1 MEDIFVN
8 ALAKNTILCHTEFV
22 RQNESELK
30 MENFFEM
37 NLTELKD
44 QLFKAVVKNDKTM
57 EYMVKQAINERLNTP
72 LQYAL

>member
-1 MEDIFVN
+1 
-8 ALAKNTILCHTEFV
+8 
-22 RQNESELK
+22 

-57 EYMVKQAINERLNTP
+57 EYMVKQAINKRLNNP
-72 LQYAL
+72 IQYALK

>member
-1 MEDIFVN
+1 MNLWLLGV
-8 ALAKNTILCHTEFV
+8 AKSNKLCHTEFV

-44 QLFKAVVKNDKTM
+44 QLFKSVIKNDKTM
-57 EYMVKQAINERLNTP
+57 EYMVKQAINERLNNP
-72 LQYAL
+72 IQYALK